1 MNQPKELEWNRLFA
15 FALPNPAKA
24 RTTKCVCGGKNCQS
38 AKKIKCV
45 CRCHSE
51 NHGSANREHMPKLD
65 KLLHLDGLEIE
76 APAPL
81 GLEWPFDE
89 K

>member
-1 MNQPKELEWNRLFA
+1 MNQPKEVNWESIFA
-15 FALPNPAKA
+15 RPKPKIEMHF
-24 RTTKCVCGGKNCQS
+24 
-38 AKKIKCV
+38 AKKCTCGNGN
-45 CRCHSE
+45 CRTAKRIRCTCSCHNV
-51 NHGSANREHMPKLD
+51 NHGAANRVGMEPLD
-65 KLLHLDGLEIE
+65 KLLQLDGLEIE

>member
-1 MNQPKELEWNRLFA
+1 MEP
-15 FALPNPAKA
+15 
-24 RTTKCVCGGKNCQS
+24 
-38 AKKIKCV
+38 
-45 CRCHSE
+45 
-51 NHGSANREHMPKLD
+51 LD
-65 KLLHLDGLEIE
+65 KTLGLVKE

>member
-1 MNQPKELEWNRLFA
+1 MEP
-15 FALPNPAKA
+15 
-24 RTTKCVCGGKNCQS
+24 
-38 AKKIKCV
+38 
-45 CRCHSE
+45 
-51 NHGSANREHMPKLD
+51 LD
-65 KLLHLDGLEIE
+65 KALGFEIE

>member
-1 MNQPKELEWNRLFA
+1 
-15 FALPNPAKA
+15 
-24 RTTKCVCGGKNCQS
+24 
-38 AKKIKCV
+38 
-45 CRCHSE
+45 
-51 NHGSANREHMPKLD
+51 MPKLD
-65 KLLHLDGLEIE
+65 NLLHLDGLEIE